1 MIIPQNVYDLLKPMP
16 PFMPELRK
24 ANRENR
30 KSQTRRVM
38 DPQPPFGWTVDTL
51 ADGWAFYKRRG
62 DGCWEDLGKFL
73 SPYGRANEIRY
84 MREPLIRDGGYARYK
99 DDGEKVKSLLTGEV
113 IEWRW
118 KKDVLSGL
126 YMPKE
131 AARTFKQY
139 AFIHAERLKSIGE
152 DGAQAEGV
160 DFIPSAPAALNHR
173 TAFALL
179 WDKINAKR
187 GYPWSKNWWVW
198 VIGYKPFDMC
208 EVSIPNSNTPEDR
221 RCKCFVEVM

>member
-38 DPQPPFGWTVDTL
+38 DPQPKYVFGYGV
-51 ADGWAFYKRRG
+51 RCEG
-62 DGCWEDLGKFL
+62 DKSTSAHVRYPGGEQPDPWIRC
-73 SPYGRANEIRY
+73 PYGKPHDIRY

-99 DDGEKVKSLLTGEV
+99 DDGEKVRSLLTGEV

-131 AARTFKQY
+131 AARVFKQY
-139 AFIHAERLKSIGE
+139 EFILVERLQSISFS
-152 DGAQAEGV
+152 DALAEGTNG
-160 DFIPSAPAALNHR
+160 PS
-173 TAFALL
+173 TFMLL
-179 WDKINAKR
+179 WNSINADR
-187 GYPWSKNWWVW
+187 GYPWSGNWWVW
-198 VIGYKPFDMC
+198 VIGYKPFDMR
-208 EVSIPNSNTPEDR
+208 EISIPNSNM
-221 RCKCFVEVM
+221 EVQR